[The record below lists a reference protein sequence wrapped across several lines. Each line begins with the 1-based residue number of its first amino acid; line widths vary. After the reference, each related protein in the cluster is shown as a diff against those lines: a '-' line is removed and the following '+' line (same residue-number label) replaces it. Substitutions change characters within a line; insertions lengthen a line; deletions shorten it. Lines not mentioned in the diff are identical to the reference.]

1 MNPVIRRS
9 VVRQVVLGLV
19 LGSAISV
26 IPIEISLL
34 GAGAALTFL
43 CLRRFWIG
51 LSIAWLVCF
60 VAVQLPLHRLERK
73 IGPFAYGPIS
83 VAELIQKLRDEQ
95 GVPLMVID
103 DELKRNAIVF
113 SASSRVT
120 RREVIEACGR
130 NKHKAALSRLWQRGD
145 VAFRQFENG
154 FFIET
159 RGIGRGQ
166 GSLTGEVDAVHLG

>member
-73 IGPFAYGPIS
+73 IGPFAYFPIS

-120 RREVIEACGR
+120 RREVIERLAAETNTKLHYRGCGNGATLLFGSSR
-130 NKHKAALSRLWQRGD
+130 MAFLSKPAALEG
-145 VAFRQFENG
+145 AK
-154 FFIET
+154 
-159 RGIGRGQ
+159 
-166 GSLTGEVDAVHLG
+166 VH